1 MRSTDLLGLYVRG
14 LCSLLGARVVSVYV
28 PASPVGPDL
37 AHDGPLEPVP
47 ELSDLSQA
55 ARFLE
60 DIEREVW
67 KLRGVRPGLAGIEAP
82 SRAGDGRLIGI
93 FSGLPTR
100 LPDRRQPRSVPDASD
115 GLPPHG
121 PELWLGL
128 RLEDDAERTPLVR
141 LPPRPDAV
149 RALEAPW
156 AWLLGFA
163 GVLARHSRRVSQILD
178 DPVTGL
184 PARAEFQVDLERA
197 VDAAL
202 EDERP
207 LTLLM
212 INPNDF
218 NALNDR
224 MSREDADQVVREI
237 ADRLRACHRRSDQV
251 ARYGSVVFTS
261 ILGGADRAEGLRRAT
276 EILEQL
282 HGREYF
288 RGTVRLRFSLGVAS
302 FEPGDREVR
311 GALDLIR
318 RADTALGIAKRN
330 GGGMGTWQPGEDE
343 ETGYHDRLTGIF
355 TGRLAK
361 DYRNMA
367 VLSDTISVLAV
378 ASKPEDLAA
387 DVVRGLYAAMKP
399 ERVGL
404 FDWPDDKPRLR
415 AGLTRSGSPVPTL
428 AIDDTEREQIA
439 IARARRRTVEA
450 HIGTGADEMLKLSIP
465 LLAGEDC
472 LGVLYLAGHVRSTS
486 FDASDL
492 VFLEALATQV
502 ALALDR
508 ARLTE
513 HQRQRE
519 EQERQRLLAEVAE
532 LRNALHRT
540 QIIYRSRPMEAL
552 LDKARRVAPTDA
564 TVLVTGESGTGKE
577 LFARAIHQL
586 SPRRDQPFVVV
597 DCGAIPTTLLE
608 SELFGHEKGAF
619 TGAQARQLGRLVQA
633 DRGTL
638 LLDEIGE
645 LPLEAQ
651 SRFLRFVQEKYV
663 SPVGGRTG
671 RTVDV
676 RVIAAT
682 NRDLQDEVAAGRF
695 RADFY
700 HRLNVVRLEI
710 PPLRERMDDVLHL
723 AHHFCTMYALMY
735 GRPVLSFSPEAEA
748 AVLSHPWPGNV
759 RELQN
764 RVMRAMILAQGQAL
778 TPADLGF
785 SDGVSADALAPVAL
799 AIEAEPEPEPDEP
812 LPTIASSDAT
822 PDEAW
827 PNLREALGRQVEQ
840 ALSGRQPLAPL
851 GRWLAD
857 DLVLEAD
864 RLGRGVARSAAAI
877 LGMPVTTF
885 RRRLASSQAQAGA
898 GWAPRPGAWPVVRE
912 RLADVLRSGDSSR
925 NVLKDV
931 LQVLH
936 EEVSAQAPSDPRV
949 GAALLGVTLPT
960 FRRRRG
966 GSPQPD

>member
-1 MRSTDLLGLYVRG
+1 
-14 LCSLLGARVVSVYV
+14 
-28 PASPVGPDL
+28 
-37 AHDGPLEPVP
+37 
-47 ELSDLSQA
+47 
-55 ARFLE
+55 
-60 DIEREVW
+60 
-67 KLRGVRPGLAGIEAP
+67 
-82 SRAGDGRLIGI
+82 
-93 FSGLPTR
+93 
-100 LPDRRQPRSVPDASD
+100 
-115 GLPPHG
+115 
-121 PELWLGL
+121 L
-128 RLEDDAERTPLVR
+128 RLEDDGASQALVR
-141 LPPRPDAV
+141 LPPRPDQA

-184 PARAEFQVDLERA
+184 PSRAEFQVDLERA

-202 EDERP
+202 EDDRA

-237 ADRLRACHRRSDQV
+237 AERLRACHRRSDQV

-261 ILGGADRAEGLRRAT
+261 ILGGADRAEGLKRAS

-282 HGREYF
+282 HGRAYY
-288 RGTVRLRFSLGVAS
+288 RGTVPLRFSLGVAS
-302 FEPGDREVR
+302 LEPGDREVR
-311 GALDLIR
+311 DALDLIR
-318 RADTALGIAKRN
+318 RADAALNSAKRN
-330 GGGMGTWQPGEDE
+330 GGGIGTWQPGADE
-343 ETGYHDRLTGIF
+343 EAGYHDRLTGIF

-378 ASKPEDLAA
+378 AGDAQELAA
-387 DVVRGLYAAMKP
+387 EVVKGLYAAMKP

-404 FDWPDDKPRLR
+404 FEWPTDDKPRLR

-428 AIDDTEREQIA
+428 AIDDTEREVIS

-450 HIGTGADEMLKLSIP
+450 RSGVGADETLKLAIP
-465 LLAGEDC
+465 LLAGDDC
-472 LGVLYLAGHVRSTS
+472 LGVLYLAGRVRATS
-486 FDASDL
+486 FDSSDL

-513 HQRQRE
+513 SQRRRE

-532 LRNALHRT
+532 LRNALQRT
-540 QIIYRSRPMEAL
+540 QIIYRSPPMEVL
-552 LDKARRVAPTDA
+552 LDKVRRVAPTDA

-633 DRGTL
+633 DKGTL

-682 NRDLQDEVAAGRF
+682 NRDLQAEVAAGRF

-700 HRLNVVRLEI
+700 HRLNVVRLDI
-710 PPLRERMDDVLHL
+710 PPLRERTEDVLHL
-723 AHHFCTMYALMY
+723 AQHFCTMYALMY
-735 GRPVLSFSPEAEA
+735 GRPVVSFSPEAEA
-748 AVLSHPWPGNV
+748 AVMSHPWPGNV

-764 RVMRAMILAQGQAL
+764 RVMRAVILAQAEAL
-778 TPADLGF
+778 TSADLGF
-785 SDGVSADALAPVAL
+785 G
-799 AIEAEPEPEPDEP
+799 
-812 LPTIASSDAT
+812 DAT
-822 PDEAW
+822 RLPETPPVPAPAPEEAAAIPDGEAW
-827 PNLREALGRQVEQ
+827 PGLREVLGRQVAQ
-840 ALSGRQPLAPL
+840 ALEGRQPFAPL

-864 RLGRGVARSAAAI
+864 RLGGGVASSAAAL

-885 RRRLASSQAQAGA
+885 RRRLASSQAQAGG
-898 GWAPRPGAWPVVRE
+898 GWAPRPVSWPGVRT
-912 RLADVLRSGDSSR
+912 RLAGVLRSGEAEGR
-925 NVLKDV
+925 NVLKQV
-931 LQVLH
+931 LQMLD
-936 EEVSAQAPSDPRV
+936 EEVAAHAPGNAQV
-949 GAALLGVTLPT
+949 G
-960 FRRRRG
+960 
-966 GSPQPD
+966 

>member
-28 PASPVGPDL
+28 PDSPAGPDL
-37 AHDGPLEPVP
+37 AHDGALAPVP
-47 ELSDLSQA
+47 ELSDLTKA

-60 DIEREVW
+60 DVEPEVW
-67 KLRGVRPGLAGIEAP
+67 KLRDVRPGLSGIEVP
-82 SRAGDGRLIGI
+82 SLAGDGRLIGI
-93 FSGLPTR
+93 FSGLSPR
-100 LPDRRQPRSVPDASD
+100 IPDRRQPRQEAAEPGVPTA
-115 GLPPHG
+115 

-128 RLEDDAERTPLVR
+128 RLEDDDASEALVR
-141 LPPRPDAV
+141 LPPRPERA

-184 PARAEFQVDLERA
+184 PSRAEFQVDLERA
-197 VDAAL
+197 FDAAIQ
-202 EDERP
+202 DDRA

-237 ADRLRACHRRSDQV
+237 AERLRACHRRSDQV

-276 EILEQL
+276 EILEKL
-282 HGREYF
+282 HGRDYY
-288 RGTVRLRFSLGVAS
+288 RGTVALRFSLGVATL
-302 FEPGDREVR
+302 EPGDREVR
-311 GALDLIR
+311 DALDLIR
-318 RADTALGIAKRN
+318 RADAALSSAKRD
-330 GGGMGTWQPGEDE
+330 GGGIGTWQTGADE
-343 ETGYHDRLTGIF
+343 EAGYHDRLTGIF

-367 VLSDTISVLAV
+367 VLSDTISIMAV
-378 ASKPEDLAA
+378 AEDAQALAA
-387 DVVRGLYAAMKP
+387 EVVKGLYAAMKP

-404 FDWPDDKPRLR
+404 FEWPTDDRPKLL

-428 AIDDTEREQIA
+428 AIDETEREVIS

-450 HIGTGADEMLKLSIP
+450 RSGVGADEMLKLAIP
-465 LLAGEDC
+465 LLAGDDC
-472 LGVLYLAGHVRSTS
+472 LGVLYLAGHVRTTS
-486 FDASDL
+486 FDSSDL

-508 ARLTE
+508 ARLTDQ
-513 HQRQRE
+513 QRQRE
-519 EQERQRLLAEVAE
+519 ELERQRLLAEVAE
-532 LRNALHRT
+532 LRNALQRT
-540 QIIYRSRPMEAL
+540 QIIYRSPPMETL

-564 TVLVTGESGTGKE
+564 TVLITGESGTGKE

-586 SPRRDQPFVVV
+586 SPRRDGPFVVV

-619 TGAQARQLGRLVQA
+619 TGAQAKQLGRLVQA
-633 DRGTL
+633 DKGTL

-671 RTVDV
+671 RVVDV

-682 NRDLQDEVAAGRF
+682 NRDLQGEVAAGRF

-700 HRLNVVRLEI
+700 HRLNVVRLDI
-710 PPLRERMDDVLHL
+710 PPLRERTEDVLHL
-723 AHHFCTMYALMY
+723 AQHFCTMYALMY
-735 GRPVLSFSPEAEA
+735 GRPVRSFSPEGEA
-748 AVLSHPWPGNV
+748 AVMSHPWPGNV

-764 RVMRAMILAQGQAL
+764 RVMRAVIMAQAEAL
-778 TPADLGF
+778 TAADLGF
-785 SDGVSADALAPVAL
+785 ADATHSPDAPPA
-799 AIEAEPEPEPDEP
+799 AAREPEEAEVV
-812 LPTIASSDAT
+812 LPA
-822 PDEAW
+822 DEAW
-827 PNLREALGRQVEQ
+827 PRLREVLGRQVVQ
-840 ALSGRQPLAPL
+840 ALEGRQPLAPL

-864 RLGRGVARSAAAI
+864 RLGGGVASTAAALI
-877 LGMPVTTF
+877 GMPVTTF
-885 RRRLASSQAQAGA
+885 RRRLASSQAQEGA
-898 GWAPRPGAWPVVRE
+898 GWAPRPASWPGVRS
-912 RLADVLRSGDSSR
+912 RLAGVLRSGEPNGR
-925 NVLKDV
+925 NVLKEV
-931 LQVLH
+931 LQLLD
-936 EEVSAQAPSDPRV
+936 EEVAAHAPGNAQV
-949 GAALLGVTLPT
+949 GAALMGVTLPT

-966 GSPQPD
+966 R

>member
-28 PASPVGPDL
+28 PTSPAGPDL
-37 AHDGPLEPVP
+37 AHDGALTPVP
-47 ELSDLSQA
+47 ELADLAQA

-60 DIEREVW
+60 DIGPEVW
-67 KLRGVRPGLAGIEAP
+67 KLRDVRPGLSGIEVP
-82 SRAGDGRLIGI
+82 SLAGDGRLIGI
-93 FSGLPTR
+93 FSGLPAR
-100 LPDRRQPRSVPDASD
+100 VPDRRLTRPDSAET
-115 GLPPHG
+115 GVPHG

-128 RLEDDAERTPLVR
+128 RLEDEEATPPLVR
-141 LPPRPDAV
+141 LPPRPD
-149 RALEAPW
+149 RPQALEAPW

-163 GVLARHSRRVSQILD
+163 GVLARYSRRVSQILD

-184 PARAEFQVDLERA
+184 PSRAEFQVDLERA
-197 VDAAL
+197 VDAAVD
-202 EDERP
+202 DERP

-237 ADRLRACHRRSDQV
+237 AERLRACHRRSDQV

-261 ILGGADRAEGLRRAT
+261 ILGGADRGEGLQRAK
-276 EILEQL
+276 EMLEHL
-282 HGREYF
+282 HGRAYF
-288 RGTVRLRFSLGVAS
+288 GGTVSLRFSLGVAS
-302 FEPGDREVR
+302 FEPGDLEVR
-311 GALDLIR
+311 SALDLIR
-318 RADTALGIAKRN
+318 RADSALGAAKRA
-330 GGGMGTWQPGEDE
+330 GGGIGTWQPGADE

-378 ASKPEDLAA
+378 AGDPQALATA
-387 DVVRGLYAAMKP
+387 VVKGLYAAMKP
-399 ERVGL
+399 QRVGL
-404 FDWPDDKPRLR
+404 FEWQAEEPQLR
-415 AGLTRSGSPVPTL
+415 HGLSRASVSGPPANGLV
-428 AIDDTEREQIA
+428 IDDRERRLVVA
-439 IARARRRTVEA
+439 ARTRRRTMESSD
-450 HIGTGADEMLKLSIP
+450 GTGADEMLDLAIP
-465 LLAGEDC
+465 LLAGDDC
-472 LGVLYLAGHVRSTS
+472 LGVLYLSGCVGATS
-486 FDASDL
+486 FDSSDL

-513 HQRQRE
+513 GQRRRE
-519 EQERQRLLAEVAE
+519 EQERQRLLAEVAQ
-532 LRNALHRT
+532 LRNELQRT

-552 LDKARRVAPTDA
+552 LDKVRRVAPTDA
-564 TVLVTGESGTGKE
+564 TVLITGESGTGKE

-619 TGAQARQLGRLVQA
+619 TGAQARQPGRLVQA
-633 DRGTL
+633 DKGTL

-651 SRFLRFVQEKYV
+651 SRFLRFVQEKHV
-663 SPVGGRTG
+663 TPVGGRTG

-682 NRDLQDEVAAGRF
+682 NRDLQTEVAAGRF

-710 PPLRERMDDVLHL
+710 PPLRERPEDVLHL
-723 AHHFCTMYALMY
+723 AQHFCTMYALMY
-735 GRPVLSFSPEAEA
+735 GRQVLSFSPEAEA
-748 AVLSHPWPGNV
+748 AILSHAWPGNV

-764 RVMRAMILAQGQAL
+764 RVMRAMILAQGEAL
-778 TPADLGF
+778 VPADLGF
-785 SDGVSADALAPVAL
+785 SDGAPSGAASAAAAVAPA
-799 AIEAEPEPEPDEP
+799 PEDEP
-812 LPTIASSDAT
+812 VSPG
-822 PDEAW
+822 EAW
-827 PNLREALGRQVEQ
+827 SGLRDALGRQVGE
-840 ALSGRQPLAPL
+840 ALDGRHPLAPL

-864 RLGRGVARSAAAI
+864 RLGKGVASVAAAI

-898 GWAPRPGAWPVVRE
+898 GWAPRPVSWPGVRAC
-912 RLADVLRSGDSSR
+912 LAAVLRGTEPGTR

-931 LQVLH
+931 LQVLD
-936 EEVSAQAPSDPRV
+936 EEITAQAPGDPRL

-966 GSPQPD
+966 L